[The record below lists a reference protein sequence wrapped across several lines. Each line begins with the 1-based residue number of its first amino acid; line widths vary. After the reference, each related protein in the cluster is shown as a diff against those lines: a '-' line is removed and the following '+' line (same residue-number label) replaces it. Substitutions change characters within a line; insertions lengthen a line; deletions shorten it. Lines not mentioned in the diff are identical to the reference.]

1 MPHKQNLSAISRFLQ
16 LVTLATC
23 AHQGDAYDAGGIS
36 DGYFVMDLLMYT
48 LSAFLT
54 ILGMAI
60 VAGLGLRRYGFMKF
74 GFRFA
79 TTELTPTRDGHS
91 QTDERHTHILDLSDI
106 TVDGL
111 RKFAVTLGF
120 GGPARTMLK
129 QELAMAIRA
138 HPRFQ
143 EIVY

>member
-1 MPHKQNLSAISRFLQ
+1 VQAISRFLQ

-23 AHQGDAYDAGGIS
+23 AHQGDAYDAGGIYE
-36 DGYFVMDLLMYT
+36 GYFVMDLVMYM
-48 LSAFLT
+48 LSTFLT
-54 ILGMAI
+54 ILGVAM
-60 VAGLGLRRYGFMKF
+60 VAGLGLRRYGFMEF

-79 TTELTPTRDGHS
+79 TTQLTPTRDDDT

-111 RKFAVTLGF
+111 RKVVTTLGF

-129 QELAMAIRA
+129 QDLAQAIRA

-143 EIVY
+143 EVVF